1 MERNY
6 ENSRSLTLFI
16 DFFIVVISKVVYV
29 VLVAIDVVVV
39 VVVVVVDA
47 VAEKSIKCIKKG
59 YQVIDMLHY
68 PFPLNKSFIYIFKN

>member
-29 VLVAIDVVVV
+29 VLVAIDVV